1 MKNLSER
8 IQKHESSK
16 THISNSL
23 QFQMLGKTNILS
35 TIDAGYSVHELPLR
49 GHDETIN
56 SNNRGVFLDMV
67 LYTATLDSAFSD
79 HLKDSKITKNTSKTN
94 QNEILECMYK
104 VYIEEIKREI
114 DKPRFVS
121 LQADETTD
129 VSCRSQFVIILRYI
143 KGYQPVERFI
153 AFIDVQDRTAM
164 GLTSVLKEELNCFG
178 LKEKLIAQAYDGAAV
193 MSGSRNGVQSLM
205 KEVYPNAHYVHCY
218 AHQLN
223 LVLKKVCSSNKRVR
237 TFFST
242 LSGFGVF
249 FTSSPKRND
258 LLRKITFIQIP
269 RVCETRWNFR
279 SKIKE
284 NKTKIG
290 ECFNKI
296 INDEG
301 WDDTSVWQSVG
312 NSNAITIKEAY
323 EKFELSIN
331 FVRNSITDNVSGSI
345 LNDCDKMH
353 ENRMKR
359 NTSIELL
366 IEDAKDACD
375 KVIYEISDRFRSIEI
390 FKSFSI
396 LDPKN
401 FKFNRQHFPRN
412 HIKNILTNYP
422 MLSEV
427 KLMSELTVLYEN
439 AVFSDIGTIN
449 ALSQFMH
456 ENNLIETFSEVSKL
470 IEIVLVTPV
479 STADAE
485 RCFGTL
491 KRIKTLLR
499 NSTVQDRLNA
509 LAVLS
514 IHKDYLQDIDQFN
527 QKVIEMFSLMKQRRA
542 EYLYK

>member
-1 MKNLSER
+1 
-8 IQKHESSK
+8 
-16 THISNSL
+16 
-23 QFQMLGKTNILS
+23 
-35 TIDAGYSVHELPLR
+35 
-49 GHDETIN
+49 
-56 SNNRGVFLDMV
+56 MV
-67 LYTATLDSAFSD
+67 SYTATLDSALSD

-114 DKPRFVS
+114 DKARFVS

-129 VSCRSQFVIILRYI
+129 VSCRSQFVIILRYL

-164 GLTSVLKEELNCFG
+164 GLTNVLKEELNCFG
-178 LKEKLIAQAYDGAAV
+178 LKEKLIAQAFDGAAV

-237 TFFST
+237 RFFST
-242 LSGFGVF
+242 LSGFGAF

-258 LLRKITFIQIP
+258 LLREITFKQIP

-279 SKIKE
+279 SKIVTCIKE

-301 WDDTSVWQSVG
+301 WNDTSVWQSFG
-312 NSNAITIKEAY
+312 
-323 EKFELSIN
+323 
-331 FVRNSITDNVSGSI
+331 ITDNVSGSI
-345 LNDCDKMH
+345 LNDCEEMH

-366 IEDAKDACD
+366 IENAKDACD

-427 KLMSELTVLYEN
+427 KLISELTVLYEN

-449 ALSQFMH
+449 ALS
-456 ENNLIETFSEVSKL
+456 
-470 IEIVLVTPV
+470 
-479 STADAE
+479 
-485 RCFGTL
+485 
-491 KRIKTLLR
+491 
-499 NSTVQDRLNA
+499 
-509 LAVLS
+509 
-514 IHKDYLQDIDQFN
+514 
-527 QKVIEMFSLMKQRRA
+527 
-542 EYLYK
+542 

>member
-1 MKNLSER
+1 
-8 IQKHESSK
+8 
-16 THISNSL
+16 
-23 QFQMLGKTNILS
+23 MLGKTNILS
-35 TIDAGYSVHELPLR
+35 SIDAGYSLSIKKYNEFVDKNRHTLSRVIDYIKFCGVHELPLR
-49 GHDETIN
+49 GHDETID
-56 SNNRGVFLDMV
+56 SNNRG
-67 LYTATLDSAFSD
+67 
-79 HLKDSKITKNTSKTN
+79 
-94 QNEILECMYK
+94 
-104 VYIEEIKREI
+104 
-114 DKPRFVS
+114 
-121 LQADETTD
+121 
-129 VSCRSQFVIILRYI
+129 
-143 KGYQPVERFI
+143 
-153 AFIDVQDRTAM
+153 DRTAM
-164 GLTSVLKEELNCFG
+164 GLQNVFKEELNCFCQ
-178 LKEKLIAQAYDGAAV
+178 KEKLIAQAYDGAAI
-193 MSGSRNGVQSLM
+193 MRRSRNGVQSLM

-223 LVLKKVCSSNKRVR
+223 LVLKKVCSSNK
-237 TFFST
+237 
-242 LSGFGVF
+242 
-249 FTSSPKRND
+249 
-258 LLRKITFIQIP
+258 QIP
-269 RVCETRWNFR
+269 KVCETRWNFR
-279 SKIKE
+279 SKIVTCIKE

-312 NSNAITIKEAY
+312 FKKCLEDLELKFFLSFFYSILKHVDVLYNILQSSKSNTITIKEAF

-345 LNDCDKMH
+345 LNNCEEMH
-353 ENRMKR
+353 ENRMNRK
-359 NTSIELL
+359 TSIELL

-390 FKSFSI
+390 FNSFSY

-439 AVFSDIGTIN
+439 AVFSDIGT
-449 ALSQFMH
+449 LSQFMH
-456 ENNLIETFSEVSKL
+456 ENNLIETFSAISKL

-485 RCFGTL
+485 RCISTL
-491 KRIKTLLR
+491 KRVKTLLR
-499 NSTVQDRLNA
+499 NSTGQDRLNA

-514 IHKDYLQDIDQFN
+514 MNKDHLQDIDQFN
-527 QKVIEMFSLMKQRRA
+527 QKVIEMFSLKKQRRA
-542 EYLYK
+542 VYLYK